1 LEDLDPT
8 KGDQVP
14 GDTDSGSPNRK
25 YWIIG
30 LVLLIVAAIVIP
42 LTITMKAKN
51 SPDAVT
57 LESLDSRLGTVSTS
71 INANIAD
78 VASDITAVK
87 ADTISI
93 KAKVNGLAE
102 DIEANSDDLAFA
114 LGKLNYL
121 INHLNRVESYCANL
135 TKSITWL
142 TGVVISMNTT
152 LATCNCTCGG
162 NSS

>member
-1 LEDLDPT
+1 MEEYDPT
-8 KGDQVP
+8 KGDPAP

-78 VASDITAVK
+78 VESDITAVK
-87 ADTISI
+87 TDTAWI
-93 KAKVNGLAE
+93 KAKVNDLIA
-102 DIEANSDDLAFA
+102 DIEDNSDDLAFA

-121 INHLNRVESYCANL
+121 INHLNKVESYCVNL
-135 TKSITWL
+135 TEQITWL